1 MTHTLAL
8 ALAATVRMVPK
19 IDLLV
24 KEIVFFSVYPA
35 STIQYFIEQQHDRSF
50 LVVVC
55 NKKIDRISVRFFLFC
70 FLGLDPLLDD
80 TRDPK
85 DSFLHIGFRLP
96 FCLP

>member
-50 LVVVC
+50 LVVV
-55 NKKIDRISVRFFLFC
+55 
-70 FLGLDPLLDD
+70 
-80 TRDPK
+80 
-85 DSFLHIGFRLP
+85 
-96 FCLP
+96 